1 MAENF
6 ILSGTTNENNRMEAT
21 ERDFA
26 STVAKHYIEQRK
38 EKAAKQAEDEK
49 NGVSNTKLSDQRWDE
64 MRSYRYAIL

>member
-6 ILSGTTNENNRMEAT
+6 ILNGTTNENNRMGTT
-21 ERDFA
+21 ERELA

-49 NGVSNTKLSDQRWDE
+49 NGISNATPSEQRWDE